1 MGFDLTIPP
10 QLQRAAAREDLAV
23 CNETTAKHG
32 LRLTEPQMMEL
43 VERRG
48 EALRATGRVEF
59 GRGVVRELVR
69 GFCDSPYLSQE
80 NYAEVIADVQDVFYR
95 RKEDAEAAGRARS
108 PTTTWWKH
116 CATRSMV
123 RRRDRWSCWWR
134 CSGRNAAG
142 ARDAWSGGSVRR
154 EDAER
159 GTRGGRSPMTRAEER
174 VRDEFRAACLDD
186 GAVGSAPGNEY
197 ADGFYD
203 GYHET
208 ATASGSTP
216 TAASG
221 DRPSADGTGG
231 RRGAPGCRRARDA
244 GATREAGERTQGLG
258 PMAAA
263 GGEPA
268 HAASSV
274 GYVQLALWQV
284 LAEQVALYTMGE
296 SSSLPEYRRPSA
308 ACLRMLRAGR

>member
-23 CNETTAKHG
+23 CNEATAKHG

-95 RKEDAEAAGRARS
+95 RKEDAEGGRRADGRRRPGGSAALHVRWRGGGIGGAAG
-108 PTTTWWKH
+108 
-116 CATRSMV
+116 
-123 RRRDRWSCWWR
+123 R

-142 ARDAWSGGSVRR
+142 VCGARPGGRVRR

-159 GTRGGRSPMTRAEER
+159 GVRGG
-174 VRDEFRAACLDD
+174 
-186 GAVGSAPGNEY
+186 
-197 ADGFYD
+197 
-203 GYHET
+203 
-208 ATASGSTP
+208 
-216 TAASG
+216 
-221 DRPSADGTGG
+221 G
-231 RRGAPGCRRARDA
+231 R
-244 GATREAGERTQGLG
+244 L
-258 PMAAA
+258 
-263 GGEPA
+263 
-268 HAASSV
+268 
-274 GYVQLALWQV
+274 
-284 LAEQVALYTMGE
+284 
-296 SSSLPEYRRPSA
+296 
-308 ACLRMLRAGR
+308 